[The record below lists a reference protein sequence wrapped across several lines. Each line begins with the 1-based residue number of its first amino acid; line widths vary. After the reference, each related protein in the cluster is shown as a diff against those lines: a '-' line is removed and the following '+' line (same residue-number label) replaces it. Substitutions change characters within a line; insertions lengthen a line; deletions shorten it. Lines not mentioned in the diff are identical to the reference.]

1 MEQVHLRIARPR
13 AAAARRRVV
22 AWALGLAAAAPALS
36 VAAEPPAPPAAAA
49 PSVTAEPPAPPAA
62 AAPSVAAEP
71 PAPPAAAAPSVA
83 AEPPAP
89 PAAPASTPAP
99 APAVAPAVAGVPPG
113 ATWEE
118 TAAAHEAR
126 IAALEGQARR
136 VHEIGSADERRAEQR
151 RIELELAA
159 ARAAFRDFEERTTEW
174 NSPVMVIS
182 GLVLTTLGGAAI
194 LSGAVL
200 VFASHDDS
208 SAARAEASEVAIA
221 TALGGVAGVAVGL
234 PLYVFGK
241 RRVRRDDAPSAP
253 AVARLLVGPGAV
265 AASPGAGPLS
275 AGLRVAF

>member
-1 MEQVHLRIARPR
+1 MKQAHLRFARPR

-22 AWALGLAAAAPALS
+22 AWALGLAASAAALS

-49 PSVTAEPPAPPAA
+49 PSVAVEPPAPPAA
-62 AAPSVAAEP
+62 AAPAVAAEP

-83 AEPPAP
+83 AAPPAP
-89 PAAPASTPAP
+89 PASTPAL
-99 APAVAPAVAGVPPG
+99 APPVAPAVAGVPPG
-113 ATWEE
+113 ATWEA

-126 IAALEGQARR
+126 IAALERQARR
-136 VHEIGSADERRAEQR
+136 VHELGSADERRAEQR

-174 NSPVMVIS
+174 NSPVMMIS

-194 LSGAVL
+194 LGGAAL

-208 SAARAEASEVAIA
+208 SAARTEASEVAIA

-253 AVARLLVGPGAV
+253 VARLLVGPGAV

>member
-1 MEQVHLRIARPR
+1 MKQAHLRFARPR

-22 AWALGLAAAAPALS
+22 AWALSLAAAAPALS

-49 PSVTAEPPAPPAA
+49 PSVATAPPAPPAA
-62 AAPSVAAEP
+62 PALSVAAEPSAPSVAA
-71 PAPPAAAAPSVA
+71 
-83 AEPPAP
+83 AP

-99 APAVAPAVAGVPPG
+99 APPVAPAVAGVAPA
-113 ATWEE
+113 ATWEA

-126 IAALEGQARR
+126 IAALESQARR
-136 VHEIGSADERRAEQR
+136 VHELGSADERRAEQR
-151 RIELELAA
+151 RIELELEA

-174 NSPVMVIS
+174 NSPVMMIS

-194 LSGAVL
+194 LSGAAL

-221 TALGGVAGVAVGL
+221 TALGGVAGIAVGL

>member
-1 MEQVHLRIARPR
+1 MKQAHLRFARPR
-13 AAAARRRVV
+13 AAVARRRVV
-22 AWALGLAAAAPALS
+22 AWALGLAAAVPALS
-36 VAAEPPAPPAAAA
+36 VAAEPPAPPAPSVAAEPPAAAA
-49 PSVTAEPPAPPAA
+49 PSVVAEPPAPPAA

-71 PAPPAAAAPSVA
+71 PAPPA
-83 AEPPAP
+83 
-89 PAAPASTPAP
+89 STPAP
-99 APAVAPAVAGVPPG
+99 APPAAPAVAGVPPG
-113 ATWEE
+113 ATWEA

-126 IAALEGQARR
+126 IAALESQARR
-136 VHEIGSADERRAEQR
+136 VHELGSADERRAEQR

-159 ARAAFRDFEERTTEW
+159 AREAFRDFEERTTEW

-194 LSGAVL
+194 LSGAALVL
-200 VFASHDDS
+200 ASHDNS
-208 SAARAEASEVAIA
+208 TAARTEASRVAIA
-221 TALGGVAGVAVGL
+221 TALGGVAGIAVGL

>member
-1 MEQVHLRIARPR
+1 MEQVHLRFARPR

-36 VAAEPPAPPAAAA
+36 VAAEPPAPPAA
-49 PSVTAEPPAPPAA
+49 S
-62 AAPSVAAEP
+62 APSVAAEP
-71 PAPPAAAAPSVA
+71 PAPPAASAPSVA

-89 PAAPASTPAP
+89 PAASAPSVAAEPPAPPASTPAP
-99 APAVAPAVAGVPPG
+99 PAAPAVAGVPPG
-113 ATWEE
+113 ATWEA

-174 NSPVMVIS
+174 NSPVMVVS

-208 SAARAEASEVAIA
+208 SAARTEASNVAIA

>member
-1 MEQVHLRIARPR
+1 MKQAHLRIACPR

-22 AWALGLAAAAPALS
+22 AWALGLAAAAPAFS
-36 VAAEPPAPPAAAA
+36 AA
-49 PSVTAEPPAPPAA
+49 AEPPAPPAA

-71 PAPPAAAAPSVA
+71 PAPPAAAA
-83 AEPPAP
+83 
-89 PAAPASTPAP
+89 STPAP
-99 APAVAPAVAGVPPG
+99 APPVAPAVAGVPPG
-113 ATWEE
+113 ATWEA

-126 IAALEGQARR
+126 IAALESQARR
-136 VHEIGSADERRAEQR
+136 VHELGSADERRAEQR
-151 RIELELAA
+151 RIELELAE

-174 NSPVMVIS
+174 NSPVMVVS

-194 LSGAVL
+194 LSGAALVL
-200 VFASHDDS
+200 ASHDNS
-208 SAARAEASEVAIA
+208 TAARTEASRVAIA
-221 TALGGVAGVAVGL
+221 TALGGVAGIAVGL

-253 AVARLLVGPGAV
+253 VARLLVGPGAV